1 MDEPRRVIRQHGSGF
16 VTSPRALIAPLV
28 IALGYYIGARLGFAL
43 TLAPVPVST
52 LWPPNAILFAGLV
65 LTQRRSWPLVLG
77 VVFLAHLGVQF
88 QSGVPTGMVLCWFVS
103 NCTEALIGALL
114 VQHFGRGAKSF
125 ETLRDAAVFAG
136 AAVAAT
142 VLSSFLDAGFVVLN
156 GWGASD
162 YWTIWRTRSLSN
174 VLATITL
181 VPVILTTA
189 ERIRRGGP
197 VYGQRV
203 LEAAVLFAL
212 LAAVCWPVFALHST
226 GPGALPALLYAPL
239 PLLVAAASRFGPWGA
254 SSSMLC
260 CALIAIWGAAQ
271 GQGPFVAQAPA
282 DNALSIQLFLI
293 VAWILVMSLAAVITE
308 RSQAEAKTRM
318 AEEQLA
324 VAIDAA
330 QLGRWDFDIANQSL
344 TWSAGTRQMYE
355 IGPDEPVSPA
365 TLERLVHPDDRAILA
380 ISGEEAMRG
389 RPIDV
394 EFRVVLP
401 QGRIRWIHSR
411 GSTLCDELGR
421 PVRMVGV
428 KVDITERKAAEQ
440 RLREEQRSLAQSAR
454 VSVAGELSSALAH
467 ELNQPLAAIL
477 ANASAARRFLQH
489 DPPDLQEIHD
499 ILEAIADDNRRA
511 AGVIARVGTLLK
523 RDHVS
528 MTSVDINEVVAGV
541 LGLAH
546 GDVIARGVSLTK
558 RFGRDLPRVLADG
571 RQLQEVLLNLVANA
585 CDAMDPMPAGTR
597 RLSVATAASQGGV
610 RVTIADTGPGV
621 PRGTIEDIFEPF
633 VTTKPQHLG
642 MGLAICRS
650 IISAHEGALTVEKLS
665 DAGAAFSFTLPALA
679 EAEPVPAPVRRAPAD
694 TVVSRPRSVVSP

>member
-1 MDEPRRVIRQHGSGF
+1 MDETRRVSRQYGTGSA
-16 VTSPRALIAPLV
+16 TASRALIAPLV
-28 IALGYYIGARLGFAL
+28 IAIGYYFGARLGFAL

-65 LTQRRSWPLVLG
+65 LTRRRSWPLVLG

-88 QSGVPTGMVLCWFVS
+88 QSGVPAGMVLCWFVS
-103 NCTEALIGALL
+103 NCTEALIGAVL
-114 VQHFGRGAKSF
+114 VQHYGRGARSF
-125 ETLRDAAVFAG
+125 ETLRGAAIFAG
-136 AAVAAT
+136 SAVTAT
-142 VLSSFLDAGFVVLN
+142 VISSFLDAGFVALN

-162 YWTIWRTRSLSN
+162 YWTVWRTRALSN

-189 ERIRRGGP
+189 ERIRRGGT
-197 VYGQRV
+197 VSRQRIGEV
-203 LEAAVLFAL
+203 TALFVL

-254 SSSMLC
+254 SSSLLA
-260 CALIAIWGAAQ
+260 CALIAISGAAR
-271 GQGPFVAQAPA
+271 GQGPFVSQAPA
-282 DNALSIQLFLI
+282 ENALSIQLFLI
-293 VAWILVMSLAAVITE
+293 VAWILVMSLAAVINE
-308 RSQAEAKTRM
+308 RSVAEANTRM

-330 QLGRWDFDIANQSL
+330 QLGRWDWDIVNRSL
-344 TWSAGTRQMYE
+344 TWSARTRAIYE
-355 IGPDEPVSPA
+355 IGPDEPISSA
-365 TLERLVHPDDRAILA
+365 TLDRLVHPDDRAMLA
-380 ISGEEAMRG
+380 AVGEEAMRG

-394 EFRVVLP
+394 EFRVVLAP
-401 QGRIRWIHSR
+401 GRIRWIHSR
-411 GSTLCDELGR
+411 GRTLCDELGR

-440 RLREEQRSLAQSAR
+440 RLREEHRSLAQSAR

-477 ANASAARRFLQH
+477 ANASAARRFLRH

-523 RDHVS
+523 RDQVS
-528 MTSVDINEVVAGV
+528 MAPVDINEVVAGV

-546 GDVIARGVSLTK
+546 GDVISRGVSLTR

-571 RQLQEVLLNLVANA
+571 RQLQEVLLDLVGNA

-597 RLSVATAASQGGV
+597 RLSVTTARNGQGGV

-621 PRGTIEDIFEPF
+621 PRGAIDDIFEPF

-650 IISAHEGALTVEKLS
+650 IISAHAGARTVDKPA

-679 EAEPVPAPVRRAPAD
+679 DAEPAPAPVRRAPAE
-694 TVVSRPRSVVSP
+694 V